1 MRPSGLALLLA
12 LAPALAPALVP
23 MVANAAG
30 QTASVDQAW
39 ARATAPGQDT
49 GVVYAT
55 LLSPAGDR
63 LLSVASPA
71 CSMAMLHE
79 NVVHGSMTAMQ
90 PLQTGLALP
99 PSQPVHLAPG
109 GIHIMLMGLKQPLV
123 AGDHVPLALTFAH
136 AGTLTVSVPI
146 EPLGAAGPPP

>member
-1 MRPSGLALLLA
+1 MRNSTLALLLT
-12 LAPALAPALVP
+12 LLPALAL
-23 MVANAAG
+23 
-30 QTASVDQAW
+30 ASEPTHIDQPW

-63 LLSVASPA
+63 LLGVASPA
-71 CSMAMLHE
+71 CAMAMLHE
-79 NVVHGSMTAMQ
+79 NVVSGRMTAMR
-90 PLQTGLALP
+90 PLDAGLALP
-99 PSQPVHLAPG
+99 AGQPVRLAPG
-109 GIHIMLMGLKQPLV
+109 GLHIMLMGLKQPLV
-123 AGDHVPLALTFAH
+123 AGGHVPLALSFAH